1 MTPERWQQIS
11 VMYQQAAARTGEDR
25 DAYLTQACRA
35 DPELRRE
42 VEALSRKVTA
52 FSAFP

>member
-11 VMYQQAAARTGEDR
+11 AMYQQAAARTGEDR

-42 VEALSRKVTA
+42 VEALLAQGESFRRV
-52 FSAFP
+52 P